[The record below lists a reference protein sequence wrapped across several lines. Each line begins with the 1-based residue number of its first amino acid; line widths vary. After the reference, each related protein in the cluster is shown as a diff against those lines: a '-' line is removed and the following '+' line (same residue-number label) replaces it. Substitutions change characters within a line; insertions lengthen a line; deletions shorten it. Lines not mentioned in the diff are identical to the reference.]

1 MGLKIESVV
10 EEKITSTISKLGF
23 EIEYVEYVKEANNYI
38 LRIVLDKPSGTVDV
52 DECEKV
58 SRAVEDII
66 DTIIKNEY
74 VLEVSSPGIERQ
86 LRNIRL
92 YKKYVGKNVILP
104 IVNKK
109 IPVIEDEHA
118 DPEFGTGVV
127 KITPAHDPN
136 DFEVGNRHNLERIK
150 VINPN
155 GTMNKNAGKYQGLD
169 RFECRKELIN
179 DLKNQNLL
187 IKIELIYLII

>member
-92 YKKYVGKNVILP
+92 YKKYVGKEIYVKLF
-104 IVNKK
+104 KK
-109 IPVIEDEHA
+109 IEY
-118 DPEFGTGVV
+118 G
-127 KITPAHDPN
+127 
-136 DFEVGNRHNLERIK
+136 
-150 VINPN
+150 
-155 GTMNKNAGKYQGLD
+155 
-169 RFECRKELIN
+169 KELIGILKDVNEENNSITLKNNEFEVVINLEEITSAHTVYDFSN
-179 DLKNQNLL
+179 DLKGSKPVNLNKL
-187 IKIELIYLII
+187 NKFNKK

>member
-23 EIEYVEYVKEANNYI
+23 EIEHVEYVKEANNYI

-92 YKKYVGKNVILP
+92 YKKYVGKEIYVKLF
-104 IVNKK
+104 KK
-109 IPVIEDEHA
+109 IEY
-118 DPEFGTGVV
+118 G
-127 KITPAHDPN
+127 
-136 DFEVGNRHNLERIK
+136 
-150 VINPN
+150 
-155 GTMNKNAGKYQGLD
+155 
-169 RFECRKELIN
+169 KELIGILKDVNEENNSITLKNNEFEVVINLDEITSAHTVYDFSN
-179 DLKNQNLL
+179 DLKGSKPVNLNKL
-187 IKIELIYLII
+187 NKFNKK

>member
-92 YKKYVGKNVILP
+92 YKKYVGSEIYIKLF
-104 IVNKK
+104 KK
-109 IPVIEDEHA
+109 IEYGKELVGILKDVNEENNS
-118 DPEFGTGVV
+118 
-127 KITPAHDPN
+127 ITLKN
-136 DFEVGNRHNLERIK
+136 NEFEV
-150 VINPN
+150 VIN
-155 GTMNKNAGKYQGLD
+155 LD
-169 RFECRKELIN
+169 EITSAHTVYDFSN
-179 DLKNQNLL
+179 DLKGSKPVNLNKL
-187 IKIELIYLII
+187 NKFNKK

>member
-92 YKKYVGKNVILP
+92 YKRYVGK
-104 IVNKK
+104 
-109 IPVIEDEHA
+109 E
-118 DPEFGTGVV
+118 
-127 KITPAHDPN
+127 
-136 DFEVGNRHNLERIK
+136 
-150 VINPN
+150 
-155 GTMNKNAGKYQGLD
+155 KYVA
-169 RFECRKELIN
+169 E
-179 DLKNQNLL
+179 
-187 IKIELIYLII
+187 

>member
-38 LRIVLDKPSGTVDV
+38 LRIVLDEPSGTVDV

-92 YKKYVGKNVILP
+92 YKKYVGKEIYVKLF
-104 IVNKK
+104 KK
-109 IPVIEDEHA
+109 IEY
-118 DPEFGTGVV
+118 G
-127 KITPAHDPN
+127 
-136 DFEVGNRHNLERIK
+136 
-150 VINPN
+150 
-155 GTMNKNAGKYQGLD
+155 
-169 RFECRKELIN
+169 KELIGILKDVNEENNSITLKNNEFEVVINLDEITSAHTVYDFSN
-179 DLKNQNLL
+179 DLKGSKPVNLNKL
-187 IKIELIYLII
+187 NKFNKK